1 MPRTLI
7 NDSLISRFVPQSLG
21 LRGKYFALFLTTL
34 ALGAVILWFS
44 TASQVRDLGA
54 GNNMIKSELKETWM
68 QGSTVVLVRH
78 AERCDRSANPCLS
91 DAEGITVNGS
101 NAAIAVGTGFRQL
114 GLERARMIASPS
126 TRTRQTADLIS
137 GAAVAIQDWVS
148 ECDSA
153 FKDAV
158 VAHKSRNEN
167 LILITH
173 SGCIDHFERQMGV
186 RAGDRSSAYTQS
198 IFVKVDGK
206 HEPRI
211 LGSLNAA
218 QWKALADAHLI

>member
-7 NDSLISRFVPQSLG
+7 NDWLTSRFFPQT
-21 LRGKYFALFLTTL
+21 LRLRAKHFALIVTTL
-34 ALGAVILWFS
+34 LLGAVTLWFLMA
-44 TASQVRDLGA
+44 TPVMDLGA
-54 GNNMIKSELKETWM
+54 GDNMIKSELKETWM
-68 QGSTVVLVRH
+68 QGSIVVLIRH
-78 AERCDRSANPCLS
+78 AERCDRSANPCLG

-101 NAAIAVGTGFRQL
+101 NAAIAVGTGLRQL
-114 GLERARMIASPS
+114 GLDKARLIASP
-126 TRTRQTADLIS
+126 TIRTRQTADLIS
-137 GAAVAIQDWVS
+137 GGTVATQEWVS

-158 VAHKSRNEN
+158 IAHKSPNEN

-186 RAGDRSSAYTQS
+186 RAGDRSSAYTQTL
-198 IFVKVDGK
+198 FVKMDGK

-218 QWKALADAHLI
+218 QWKELADAHLL

>member
-7 NDSLISRFVPQSLG
+7 NDSFISRFVPKTLR
-21 LRGKYFALFLTTL
+21 LRGKPLALIAATL
-34 ALGAVILWFS
+34 AFGAVTLWFS
-44 TASQVRDLGA
+44 TATPVMDLGA
-54 GNNMIKSELKETWM
+54 GDNMIKSELKEKWM
-68 QGSTVVLVRH
+68 QGSIVVLIRH
-78 AERCDRSANPCLS
+78 AERCDRSANPCLG

-101 NAAIAVGTGFRQL
+101 NAAITVGTGLRQL
-114 GLERARMIASPS
+114 GLDKARLIASP
-126 TRTRQTADLIS
+126 TIRTRQTADLIS
-137 GAAVAIQDWVS
+137 GGAVATQEWVS
-148 ECDSA
+148 ECDKA

-158 VAHKSRNEN
+158 IAHKSRNEN
-167 LILITH
+167 LVLITH

-218 QWKALADAHLI
+218 QWKELADAHLL